1 MAKRFSYGMMLCL
14 LAALSLAGVVS
25 CQREDSVSEA
35 RIGMLKSVRLSL
47 SVSSSKQTKMDAGT
61 FKELSDTSPV
71 FSGLTDMKM
80 VAFADTL
87 SVKDSSNALNLPI
100 SVPSFNAPNYPAA
113 SAQFYP
119 SGIDTFLPIGTA
131 SVLLYG
137 RAPGDDKH
145 TYGSL
150 IPRGFDTHQN
160 TAPASSFGFDPDVMY
175 PGDSIPRAATVIAR
189 VVNSIMLGAPVRIKG
204 KYQHD
209 TVWADTTVVVNW
221 NENVEDVNLG
231 KAYTDITN
239 DGAIIPGSG
248 PMVESMLSSLYSFFK
263 GYESHDENGYE
274 ITENGEYYQVYQ
286 VYENGDT
293 LTLHYRD
300 IYTALKNEIL
310 GRFTGN
316 TAFASQYLVVDSTEL
331 TVRFK
336 PEYSHLS
343 TYPESMGLPTG
354 CAILRWTPTG
364 FVVPQFSGV
373 EGMAPINRYCFPTSL
388 YYYVNTKIKT
398 SQDKNIAES
407 YSASTSWDDVL
418 DDYTLGSSITS
429 NTTSVA
435 LIKPLQFA
443 VGMLSATVKSDR
455 SWLQDNDG
463 LPETTVFAT
472 GENLPLT
479 GIILGGQYA
488 QNFDFTPVEG
498 ADEYFSYDN
507 QTPGV
512 YLTIEKSTPIRTL
525 SLPTP
530 EGKDVY
536 FTLEFLNNS
545 GKTFFGA
552 DGRVL
557 PGRKFYMVGKIELPK
572 DPGKRKFEQVFVQ
585 DHITTLNCTIYSL
598 AGAYNAVPDLGI
610 PQLVIGVQ
618 TQVNWEMSS
627 PTTVIFE

>member
-1 MAKRFSYGMMLCL
+1 MERFFSNGMILCL
-14 LAALSLAGVVS
+14 LATLSLAGAVS
-25 CQREDSVSEA
+25 CQRKDSLQEDKTGV
-35 RIGMLKSVRLSL
+35 LKSVRLSL
-47 SVSSSKQTKMDAGT
+47 SVGSSPQTKMVADNFT
-61 FKELSDTSPV
+61 ELGESPL
-71 FSGLTDMKM
+71 FRGLKDMKM
-80 VAFADTL
+80 VAFGREGQVLGTDY
-87 SVKDSSNALNLPI
+87 ALNLPI
-100 SVPSFNAPNYPAA
+100 NVPAFNALNYPAV

-137 RAPGDDKH
+137 RAPGDDKYQ
-145 TYGSL
+145 YGSL
-150 IPRGFDTHQN
+150 IPVGFDTQN
-160 TAPASSFGFDPDVMY
+160 AAEQALCFGFEPDVMY
-175 PGDSIPRAATVIAR
+175 SGNDIPEEASVIAG
-189 VVNSIMLGAPVRIKG
+189 VVNRIMLGAPVRINVR
-204 KYQHD
+204 YQRG
-209 TVWADTTVVVNW
+209 TEIVKTQVVKNW
-221 NENVEDVNLG
+221 NESVEDVNLR

-239 DGAIIPGSG
+239 EGAIIAGSG

-263 GYESHDENGYE
+263 GYESSNPDGYE
-274 ITENGEYYQVYQ
+274 ITENGEHYQLYK
-286 VYENGDT
+286 ENGDS
-293 LTLHYRD
+293 LFYKD
-300 IYTALKNEIL
+300 VYNELKYEVLN
-310 GRFTGN
+310 RFTLN
-316 TAFASQYLVVDSTEL
+316 TAYASQFLTVDDQEL

-336 PEYSHLS
+336 PEYSYLS

-364 FVVPQFSGV
+364 FVVPQISGV
-373 EGMAPINRYCFPTSL
+373 EGMAPMNRYCFPTGL
-388 YYYVNTKIKT
+388 YYYVNTTIKT
-398 SQDKNIAES
+398 SKDKNIGQS

-435 LIKPLQFA
+435 LIKPIQYA
-443 VGMLSATVKSDR
+443 VGMLKATVRSDR
-455 SWLQDNDG
+455 DWLQDNDG
-463 LPETTVFAT
+463 LPETTVSAV
-472 GENLPLT
+472 GENLPVT

-488 QNFDFTPVEG
+488 QNFDFTPDTDET
-498 ADEYFSYDN
+498 EYFSFDN

-512 YLTIEKSTPIRTL
+512 YLTKEKSAPIRTL

-557 PGRKFYMVGKIELPK
+557 PGRKFYMVGKIELPPK
-572 DPGKRKFEQVFVQ
+572 DSPKRLFDQVFVQ
-585 DHITTLNCTIYSL
+585 DHITTLSCTIYSL
-598 AGAYNAVPDLGI
+598 AGAYNAVPNLGI